1 MYPNQQARRV
11 TFSNTENIIQNSPP
25 SWQPTANKPKKTN
38 QEMRTDVEA
47 LVNKIF
53 LASEKRQPAK
63 PADTTRKTDNHEANM
78 NPKQYAQKP
87 ANPTKETVKKP
98 ANTTD
103 KAIKTLALIKIQIE
117 MQKKMEES
125 EQRLSELHKK
135 MWREIKDREDGMARE
150 IFHIRNSQ
158 MLPNR
163 TSPPP
168 PQHSVAWIAHLVSSS
183 SSSTSTLSSA
193 SGPTL
198 QERC

>member
-1 MYPNQQARRV
+1 M
-11 TFSNTENIIQNSPP
+11 
-25 SWQPTANKPKKTN
+25 
-38 QEMRTDVEA
+38 MTDVEA

-53 LASEKRQPAK
+53 LASEKRQSAK
-63 PADTTRKTDNHEANM
+63 PADTWRKTDNHETNM
-78 NPKQYAQKP
+78 NPNNCAQKSGNPAPNPETVQKP
-87 ANPTKETVKKP
+87 ASRTEKK
-98 ANTTD
+98 AVQ
-103 KAIKTLALIKIQIE
+103 TLALALILDAQV
-117 MQKKMEES
+117 QKKMEES

-135 MWREIKDREDGMARE
+135 MWKEIKDREEGMARE

-183 SSSTSTLSSA
+183 STSTSTLSSGTG